1 MQYVHHHD
9 ALSMHLADEVPLSR
23 IITIRDMPEELEKRI
38 EALADEQGTS
48 LAQTVIRLLLR
59 ATGLRDP
66 GGERER
72 PARHHDLDD
81 LAGTWSAEDAAAF
94 DGALAELRRIDPD
107 VWS

>member
-1 MQYVHHHD
+1 MHHND
-9 ALSMHLADEVPLSR
+9 APSMHSADEVPLSR

-59 ATGLRDP
+59 ATGLREP
-66 GGERER
+66 GGGRDR